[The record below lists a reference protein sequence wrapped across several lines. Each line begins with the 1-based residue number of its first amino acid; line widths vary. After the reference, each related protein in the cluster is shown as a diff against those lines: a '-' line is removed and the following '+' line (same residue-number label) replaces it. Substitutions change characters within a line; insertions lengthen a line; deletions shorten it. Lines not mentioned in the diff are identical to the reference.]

1 MNDDAIERARRA
13 FEVFEAAVEQHG
25 EQRERFLSEACAN
38 DAALRAQ
45 VDALLAG
52 DRNAGDPFASAAG
65 WNHVLGG
72 DTPQDDPMLGRS
84 IGAWRVLDV
93 LGRGGPPA
101 GLLAPHPVRGHP

>member
-52 DRNAGDPFASAAG
+52 DRNAGDPFAAAAWARCAG
-65 WNHVLGG
+65 SNAA
-72 DTPQDDPMLGRS
+72 TARMRNGR
-84 IGAWRVLDV
+84 R
-93 LGRGGPPA
+93 
-101 GLLAPHPVRGHP
+101 